1 MRTVDTD
8 NIRFVEGG
16 VISARE
22 FSEPSGDVKICD
34 SVNAE
39 YFKDG
44 KILCWMGRGQDAGN
58 ATLICVDE
66 ATLTVEKLTDIPGTN
81 AIYVSDGKVL
91 FGYDDGLARLID
103 IHSYEVVRDAIST
116 LSAVSAHYKFGQDRL
131 LVRGIQSFALY
142 SWPEFDCLWVYKTNE
157 VNCNL
162 LVLDESVY
170 FIHKSGVVA
179 LDLNFGDVLWELTSA
194 SWQDKIL
201 YKGKPPKD
209 TPKIRMEVTGIY
221 NNILVLSFDGGG
233 MAGLNIKTQE
243 LAWVLDTVKAGRVQ
257 LRITQDG
264 IGWFKTGYT
273 SIQRLDVAKGVLL
286 PEMHFQFAPVLTSDS
301 APRVGAFDIS
311 NTHLIADA
319 SVPTEDG
326 KQGYI
331 IGINRETGVV
341 DWAVPIPVQ
350 GMLTKLFVLN
360 NRVYATGT
368 TIDLDTNEVRSKMF
382 VIEGEGGFRLD

>member
-1 MRTVDTD
+1 MDTD
-8 NIRFVEGG
+8 DIRFLEGG
-16 VISARE
+16 LVSARD
-22 FSEPSGDVKICD
+22 FSIPDGNVIICD

-39 YFKDG
+39 YYKDG
-44 KILCWMGRGQDAGN
+44 KIYCWMGGGKNADK
-58 ATLICVDE
+58 ATLICINE
-66 ATLTVEKLTDIPGTN
+66 QSLSVEQDTGIHGTN

-91 FGYDDGLARLID
+91 FAYDDCDARLID
-103 IHSYEVVRDAIST
+103 IDTYQVERDSIST
-116 LSAVSAHYKFGQDRL
+116 LPVAIAHYKVGHDKL
-131 LVRGIQSFALY
+131 LVRGTESFGLY
-142 SWPEFDCLWVYKTNE
+142 SWPEFECVWLYKYKE
-157 VNCNL
+157 IRCG
-162 LVLDESVY
+162 LVVSNQLVY
-170 FIHKSGVVA
+170 FIHTKGIVV
-179 LDLNFGDVLWELTSA
+179 LDLYSGEMLWEMA
-194 SWQDKIL
+194 SENWCDQIR
-201 YKGKPPKD
+201 YKGKPLKNA
-209 TPKIRMEVTGIY
+209 PKIDMEKTGIY
-221 NNILVLSFDGGG
+221 NDILVLSFNGGG
-233 MAGLNIKTQE
+233 MAGLNVKTRELDWTLDIKGP
-243 LAWVLDTVKAGRVQ
+243 KQ
-257 LRITQDG
+257 LTITQDG

-286 PEMHFQFAPVLTSDS
+286 PEMHFQFAPVLTFDS

-341 DWAVPIPVQ
+341 DWAVPIPVK